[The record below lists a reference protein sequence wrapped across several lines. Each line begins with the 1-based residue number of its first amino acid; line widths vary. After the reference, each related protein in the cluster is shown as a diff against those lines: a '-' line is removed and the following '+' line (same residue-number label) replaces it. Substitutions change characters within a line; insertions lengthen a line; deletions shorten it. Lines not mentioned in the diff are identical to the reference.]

1 MINLH
6 KESIYLQGARDMLL
20 RLQEDYDMYIIPC
33 VLLPYK
39 SEFIPNNTGK
49 LSYPI
54 SNTKMRKLL
63 GKGLIDTLLKD
74 RQSLVNFLQGQT
86 NELTITNV
94 TKDKKGN
101 TTKIELIIK

>member
-1 MINLH
+1 MKNLH
-6 KESIYLQGARDMLL
+6 NESIYLQGARDMLL

-39 SEFIPNNTGK
+39 SEFIPNNTDK
-49 LSYPI
+49 MPYPI

-74 RQSLVNFLQGQT
+74 RESLINFLQGQT
-86 NELTITNV
+86 KELTITNV

-101 TTKIELIIK
+101 ITKIELIIK

>member
-1 MINLH
+1 MKNLH
-6 KESIYLQGARDMLL
+6 NESIYLQGARDMLL

-33 VLLPYK
+33 VLLHYK
-39 SEFIPNNTGK
+39 SEFIPNNTDK
-49 LSYPI
+49 MPYPI

-63 GKGLIDTLLKD
+63 GKGLIDALLKD
-74 RQSLVNFLQGQT
+74 RESLVNFLQGQT